1 MNDTR
6 DPNTELILQASRFW
20 IQRVLVPIT
29 VVIGVAGNTITVMV
43 LTRRRMRSSTNIYLS
58 ALAIADI
65 IHLFF
70 VLLLSFKHYS
80 NIHDGKYELYW
91 RFLGIMFW
99 FCDAASSTS
108 VWLTVSFTVERYIAV
123 CHPIKGK
130 FFCTETRAK
139 SVIVIVYI
147 LCILTT
153 ASTSFEYQLN
163 LNETC
168 IQEDCETHIKK
179 LQPTQSSL
187 NNGTDNHYI
196 INHTIMLNTN
206 FPPGSIASHPNLDE
220 KYFKKLKLIILTNCE
235 LQPCIIY
242 IPPLAL
248 NVSKDKITK
257 PDIIVK
263 ELDTDGSYMTSK
275 IQSTLEPVLEK
286 PPINS
291 TTYLDSTDNKTELE
305 LRNKTCCIKH
315 YTIDEESTSLGK
327 NDTYMTIMYWYSSLC
342 FCLIP
347 LILIATFN
355 SFLVRAVYLS
365 QKMRRQ
371 MTNSQES
378 IGHTNEKR
386 ITLMLIGVIILF
398 IICHTPTAS
407 ILIYNSF
414 HKSKTSREENIKKVL
429 GNFFNFLGIVNA
441 SCNFLLYCVFSKKF
455 RSTFMKLFFE
465 RKKKKQDIIMLSST
479 KSRSSQKFNPYKHGI
494 MRRNASEYQ
503 TPRNLE
509 TQSLTSAPRSTSLI
523 IRPVGKAKSSD
534 LIT

>member
-187 NNGTDNHYI
+187 NN
-196 INHTIMLNTN
+196 
-206 FPPGSIASHPNLDE
+206 
-220 KYFKKLKLIILTNCE
+220 
-235 LQPCIIY
+235 
-242 IPPLAL
+242 AL

>member
-187 NNGTDNHYI
+187 NN
-196 INHTIMLNTN
+196 
-206 FPPGSIASHPNLDE
+206 
-220 KYFKKLKLIILTNCE
+220 
-235 LQPCIIY
+235 
-242 IPPLAL
+242 
-248 NVSKDKITK
+248 
-257 PDIIVK
+257 VK